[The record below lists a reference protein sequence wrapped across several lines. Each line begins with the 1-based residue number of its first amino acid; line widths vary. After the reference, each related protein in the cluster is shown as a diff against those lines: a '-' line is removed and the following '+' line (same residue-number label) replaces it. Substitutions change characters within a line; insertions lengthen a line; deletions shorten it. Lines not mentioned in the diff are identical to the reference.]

1 MIVKKLSMILFTFL
15 LAIGLLAACGNDDN
29 KNNNEAAN
37 NNAEELDIPEP
48 DLDDIPDV
56 VATVDGEDVTKDD
69 FEMVY
74 TQQFQ
79 QQAMYAQMSGE
90 EIDEDEL
97 KDQVL
102 DSLIDQA
109 IFFKEAEERFPE
121 VDQDEVDAF
130 IDDLIA
136 QVGVE
141 SRDELFDAYEEQGMS
156 EEEVLEEVEMQI
168 RVNQL
173 MDEEL
178 EVGDID
184 EDELKELYDE
194 LVEMQEAQNE
204 QAEEPQEIPE
214 FDEIKDQIEANL
226 KQEKEAEELDKL
238 LAKMREGADVE
249 TFL

>member
-1 MIVKKLSMILFTFL
+1 MIVKKLSMILFRFL

-29 KNNNEAAN
+29 NNNNESAN
-37 NNAEELDIPEP
+37 NNAEELDITEQ
-48 DLDDIPDV
+48 DLDNITDV
-56 VATVDGEDVTKDD
+56 VTTVDDEDVTKDD

-141 SRDELFDAYEEQGMS
+141 SRDELFEAYEEQGMP

-178 EVGDID
+178 EVEDID
-184 EDELKELYDE
+184 EDEIKELYDE

-204 QAEEPQEIPE
+204 EAEEPQEIPE

-238 LAKMREGADVE
+238 LAKMREGAEIE
-249 TFL
+249 TFI

>member
-1 MIVKKLSMILFTFL
+1 
-15 LAIGLLAACGNDDN
+15 
-29 KNNNEAAN
+29 
-37 NNAEELDIPEP
+37 
-48 DLDDIPDV
+48 
-56 VATVDGEDVTKDD
+56 
-69 FEMVY
+69 
-74 TQQFQ
+74 
-79 QQAMYAQMSGE
+79 
-90 EIDEDEL
+90 L

-204 QAEEPQEIPE
+204 QAEEPKESPE
-214 FDEIKDQIEANL
+214 FDDNNDQTEANL
-226 KQEKEAEELDKL
+226 KQEKQAEESDKL
-238 LAKMREGADVE
+238 L
-249 TFL
+249 